1 MVVQMYYGMGIG
13 NCVAWVFFLVRQLM
27 LGGPENFYVYVLYF
41 VWFLHAHL
49 NK

>member
-1 MVVQMYYGMGIG
+1 MRLVT
-13 NCVAWVFFLVRQLM
+13 FFGTSRQLWGE
-27 LGGPENFYVYVLYF
+27 LYLLQEITNLATIRVESVYVLYF